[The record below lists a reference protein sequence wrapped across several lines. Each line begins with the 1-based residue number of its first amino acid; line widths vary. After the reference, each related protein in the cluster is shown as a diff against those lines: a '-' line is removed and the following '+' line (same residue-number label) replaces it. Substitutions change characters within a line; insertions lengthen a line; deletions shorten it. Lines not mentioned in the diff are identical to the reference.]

1 MKAIYLRTHVRMLE
15 EFLYELA
22 KLWPIFM
29 SNVKESKRFNF
40 THYIFYFISLNWCY
54 YCHVFNDLFLKSRNI
69 LALHTTNVYIKYNV
83 HQKCQ
88 ELMVPDTP
96 SVSESFAV
104 RHHLLLAFG
113 LIRQNNSLLCE
124 WPIESI
130 GKCFFFL
137 PAFEYKI

>member
-1 MKAIYLRTHVRMLE
+1 MSECLKNSYMNLQNYDWHFVLYLCQ
-15 EFLYELA
+15 
-22 KLWPIFM
+22 M
-29 SNVKESKRFNF
+29 SKNPNVSISLIIDVILL
-40 THYIFYFISLNWCY
+40 IFYFISLNWCY

-130 GKCFFFL
+130 GKCAFFSTR
-137 PAFEYKI
+137 IWI